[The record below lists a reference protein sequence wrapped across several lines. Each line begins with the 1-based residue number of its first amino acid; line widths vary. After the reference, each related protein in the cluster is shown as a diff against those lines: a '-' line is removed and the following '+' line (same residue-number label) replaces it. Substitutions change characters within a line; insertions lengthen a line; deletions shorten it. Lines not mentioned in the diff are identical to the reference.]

1 MSQRE
6 LIMQAALAV
15 LNAVDRPSGMPLAT
29 RVRTARYE
37 ADEAPAIN
45 LAPSHEA
52 VEPIGGRHSPA
63 VKRALRLRIECWA
76 DHDAAADPLL
86 DWVVVALLS
95 HLPTAYPCLVAEDSI
110 QWDFVDGGLARATV
124 VFVVQYQ
131 TRAADPAAI

>member
-6 LIMQAALAV
+6 LLLQAALTV
-15 LNAVDRPSGMPLAT
+15 LNAADRPAGIPEAT

-45 LAPSHEA
+45 LAPSHEE
-52 VEPIGGRHSPA
+52 VEPIGGRHSPS
-63 VKRALRLRIECWA
+63 VKRTLRLRLECWA
-76 DHDAAADPLL
+76 GSDAAADPLL

-95 HLPTAYPCLVAEDSI
+95 RLPSAYPCLVAEDSI